1 MDKISRIFVYLC
13 LGIFVLIMVL
23 PFIWMV
29 SASLRQPADLYSNGV
44 KLLPTDPE
52 TGRVSVT
59 WNNYKE
65 VMAQLPFGR
74 MFFNSLFV
82 AIIATILN
90 LFFNTLAAYAF
101 ARINFPFKEKI
112 FGFMLVSLMI
122 PFYVIMIPLVYIT
135 KNLGM
140 YDSLWGLIIPVSM
153 SVYNVFLI
161 RQFILGI
168 PLELEEAAT
177 LDGCSRLG
185 IFWYV
190 IMPLSKPVLAVV
202 GIFTF
207 MFNWN
212 NFTWPLVLITSQ
224 DKFTLPLG
232 LGSLMTLS
240 GSKYHLL
247 LAGATITIIPMVIIF
262 LIMQKYIIK
271 GMTMGAVN
279 G

>member
-1 MDKISRIFVYLC
+1 MDKISKLFIYL
-13 LGIFVLIMVL
+13 VLIAFAAVMVL
-23 PFIWMV
+23 PFIWML
-29 SASLRQPADLYSNGV
+29 SASVRQPQDIYTSGV
-44 KLLPTDPE
+44 KLLPLDPV
-52 TGRVSVT
+52 TGKISVT
-59 WNNYKE
+59 LNNYRE
-65 VMAQLPFGR
+65 VTTQLPFGR
-74 MFFNSLFV
+74 MFLNSLFV
-82 AIIATILN
+82 AVVATAFN
-90 LFFNTLAAYAF
+90 LFFNALAAYAF

-112 FGFMLVSLMI
+112 FGFMLASLMI

-161 RQFILGI
+161 RQFIVGI
-168 PLELEEAAT
+168 PIELEEAAT
-177 LDGCSRLG
+177 LDGCSRFR
-185 IFWYV
+185 IFWSI

-212 NFTWPLVLITSQ
+212 NFTWPLVLIISRNN
-224 DKFTLPLG
+224 FTLPLG
-232 LGSLMTLS
+232 LGALMTQS

-262 LIMQKYIIK
+262 LVMQKYIIK
-271 GMTMGAVN
+271 GITMGAVK

>member
-1 MDKISRIFVYLC
+1 MDKISKLFIYL
-13 LGIFVLIMVL
+13 VLIAFAAMMVL
-23 PFIWMV
+23 PFIWML
-29 SASLRQPADLYSNGV
+29 SASLRQPQDLYTSGV
-44 KLLPTDPE
+44 KLLPVDSA
-52 TGRVSVT
+52 TGKISAT
-59 WNNYKE
+59 LNNYRE
-65 VMAQLPFGR
+65 VTTQMPFGR
-74 MFFNSLFV
+74 MFLNSVFV
-82 AIIATILN
+82 AVVATVFN
-90 LFFNTLAAYAF
+90 LFFNSLAAYAF
-101 ARINFPFKEKI
+101 ARIKFPFKEKI
-112 FGFMLVSLMI
+112 FGLMLASLMI
-122 PFYVIMIPLVYIT
+122 PFYVVMIPLVYIT

-161 RQFILGI
+161 RQFIVGI
-168 PLELEEAAT
+168 PIELEEAAT
-177 LDGCSRLG
+177 LDGCSRFR
-185 IFWYV
+185 IFWSI

-212 NFTWPLVLITSQ
+212 NFTWPLVLIISREN
-224 DKFTLPLG
+224 FTLPLG
-232 LGSLMTLS
+232 LGTLMTQA

-271 GMTMGAVN
+271 GITMGAVK

>member
-1 MDKISRIFVYLC
+1 MDRISKIFIYLC
-13 LGIFVLIMVL
+13 LIFFVLVMVV
-23 PFIWMV
+23 PFIWMA
-29 SASLRQPADLYSNGV
+29 SASLRQPEDLYSHGV
-44 KLLPTDPE
+44 RLLPTDPE
-52 TGRVSVT
+52 TGRLNVT
-59 WNNYKE
+59 LNNYRE

-74 MFFNSLFV
+74 MFVNSLFV
-82 AIIATILN
+82 AIVATLFN

-112 FGFMLVSLMI
+112 FGFMLASLMI

-140 YDSLWGLIIPVSM
+140 YDSLWGLIIPVCM

-161 RQFILGI
+161 RQFIIGI
-168 PLELEEAAT
+168 PIELEEAAT
-177 LDGCSRLG
+177 LDGCSRFG
-185 IFWYV
+185 IFWHV
-190 IMPLSKPVLAVV
+190 IIPLSKPVLAVV

-232 LGSLMTLS
+232 LGMLMTQS
-240 GSKYHLL
+240 DSKYHLL

-271 GMTMGAVN
+271 GMTMGAVK

>member
-1 MDKISRIFVYLC
+1 MDKISKLFIYL
-13 LGIFVLIMVL
+13 VLISFAAIMVL
-23 PFIWMV
+23 PFIWML
-29 SASLRQPADLYSNGV
+29 SASLRQPQDIYTSGV
-44 KLLPTDPE
+44 KLLPLDPN
-52 TGRVSVT
+52 TGKISAT
-59 WNNYKE
+59 LNNYRE
-65 VMAQLPFGR
+65 VTTQLPFGR
-74 MFFNSLFV
+74 MFLNSLFV
-82 AIIATILN
+82 AVVATACN
-90 LFFNTLAAYAF
+90 LFFNALAAYAF

-112 FGFMLVSLMI
+112 FSLMLASLMI
-122 PFYVIMIPLVYIT
+122 PFYVIMIPLVFIT

-161 RQFILGI
+161 RQFIVGI
-168 PLELEEAAT
+168 PIELEEAAT
-177 LDGCSRLG
+177 LDGCSRFR
-185 IFWYV
+185 IFWSI

-212 NFTWPLVLITSQ
+212 NFTWPLVLIISRNN
-224 DKFTLPLG
+224 FTLPLG
-232 LGSLMTLS
+232 LGALMTQS

-271 GMTMGAVN
+271 GITMGAVK